1 MAASK
6 QLAALLAAA
15 AVTAAQADPLQDA
28 DSLLR
33 KALNGIPKVNVTLI
47 QSILSPDGFDLVV
60 KLQSDGNGR
69 SRRVV
74 LQPLREQGMYAI
86 DDGKTWFTVNPD
98 RNEIFIQDSPAR
110 FRPCPKMRWGLI
122 EQNYKLSMGATER
135 VAGKRAMTVVATPK
149 APGMSVRRYTIEPDT
164 GLVLRIQVT
173 DSARTKTLVDTI
185 DAKFNIDRDPVLFTP
200 PDFDRN
206 KLVRCPSPR
215 IMRKA
220 SDARP
225 FVGFEPQV
233 PKKLPLGFSIYE
245 THVLGANGDA
255 FVGFRLSDGLAT
267 ATLYQYR
274 EGANT
279 KEAPFEAS
287 EGIRNSQGI
296 FFVLRG
302 DLPEAARKKLLQA
315 FLERMKLQAAVFGE
329 LPDLRPMLDLLR
341 QLSEMSAQGSFGS
354 S

>member
-1 MAASK
+1 MAANKLFAGMLLVSV
-6 QLAALLAAA
+6 AAMGH
-15 AVTAAQADPLQDA
+15 ADPLQDA
-28 DSLLR
+28 DTLLK

-47 QSILSPDGFDLVV
+47 QSIISHDGLDLVV
-60 KLQSDGNGR
+60 KLQADGNGR

-122 EQNYKLSMGATER
+122 EENYRLTMGGTER
-135 VAGKRAMTVVATPK
+135 IAGKRAMTVVATPR
-149 APGMSVRRYTIEPDT
+149 APEMSVRRYAIEPDT

-173 DSARTKTLVDTI
+173 ESNRTKTLVDTI
-185 DAKFNIDRDPVLFTP
+185 DAKFNMDRDPMLFMP

-215 IMRKA
+215 IMRKP

-225 FVGFEPQV
+225 FVGFDPLV
-233 PKKLPLGFSIYE
+233 PKKLPMGFSIYE
-245 THVLGANGDA
+245 THVLGAEGDA
-255 FVGFRLSDGLAT
+255 FVGFRLSDGLTT

-302 DLPEAARKKLLQA
+302 DIPEAARKKLLQA
-315 FLERMKLQAAVFGE
+315 FIERMKFQAAAFGE

-341 QLSEMSAQGSFGS
+341 QLSEISAASPYS
-354 S
+354 TL

>member
-1 MAASK
+1 MAIRRLASLLGVIAAS
-6 QLAALLAAA
+6 
-15 AVTAAQADPLQDA
+15 TAFADPMQDA
-28 DSLLR
+28 DGLLR
-33 KALNGIPKVNVTLI
+33 KALNGVPKVNVTLI
-47 QSILSPDGFDLVV
+47 QSIVSPEGLDLIV

-122 EQNYKLSMGATER
+122 EQNYRLSMGSTER
-135 VAGKRAMTVVATPK
+135 IAGKRAMTVVATPK
-149 APGMSVRRYTIEPDT
+149 AAEMSVRRYTIEPDT

-173 DSARTKTLVDTI
+173 ENSRTKTLVDTI
-185 DAKFNIDRDPVLFTP
+185 DAKFNIDRDPMLFMP

-215 IMRKA
+215 IMRKPA
-220 SDARP
+220 DARP

-245 THVLGANGDA
+245 THVLGAEGDA
-255 FVGFRLSDGLAT
+255 FVGFRISDGLTT
-267 ATLYQYR
+267 ATLYQYKD
-274 EGANT
+274 GANT
-279 KEAPFEAS
+279 REAPFEAS
-287 EGIRNSQGI
+287 EAIRNSQGI

-302 DLPEAARKKLLQA
+302 DIPEAARKKLLQA
-315 FLERMKLQAAVFGE
+315 FLEKMKFQAAVFGE
-329 LPDLRPMLDLLR
+329 LPDFRPMLDLLR
-341 QLSEMSAQGSFGS
+341 QLSEMSATSPFETW
-354 S
+354 